1 VQRVSRAGVYPAH
14 QVDSVLGGRDPY
26 NASLFRQHD
35 TDPVSGAV
43 AFFRRSSQPTPG
55 TFPGIPAPEQR
66 LLIRESDRR
75 NYTSHGYRALNS
87 YAFAKDIVPGK
98 LWGLILDQLTDRDP
112 PERSAVLVGVH
123 DVDLERGVATVLGE
137 KYRKS
142 MGTLGRLLPFS
153 GKNTL
158 EERQLK
164 AVLLFFN
171 DGEQAERRRVERVV
185 ALAQEYAQQFPNVD
199 ALRRRVVHQLSGE
212 RLATG
217 HRVRLGLAAAWTGEY
232 EIADRMA
239 EELTA
244 LCPAPAMERLRELQA
259 RHP

>member
-1 VQRVSRAGVYPAH
+1 V
-14 QVDSVLGGRDPY
+14 
-26 NASLFRQHD
+26 
-35 TDPVSGAV
+35 T
-43 AFFRRSSQPTPG
+43 FFRRSSQPTPG
-55 TFPGIPAPEQR
+55 TFPGIPAREQR

-98 LWGLILDQLTDRDP
+98 LRGLILDQLTDRDP

-123 DVDLERGVATVLGE
+123 DVDLERGVATVLGV
-137 KYRKS
+137 KYRRS
-142 MGTLGRLLPFS
+142 MGTLGEILPFS

-185 ALAQEYAQQFPNVD
+185 ALAQEYAQQFPTVD
-199 ALRRRVVHQLSGE
+199 TLRRRVVDELSGE
-212 RLATG
+212 PLMMG

-232 EIADRMA
+232 EIANRMM

-244 LCPAPAMERLRELQA
+244 LCPAPALERLRKLQS
-259 RHP
+259 RQP